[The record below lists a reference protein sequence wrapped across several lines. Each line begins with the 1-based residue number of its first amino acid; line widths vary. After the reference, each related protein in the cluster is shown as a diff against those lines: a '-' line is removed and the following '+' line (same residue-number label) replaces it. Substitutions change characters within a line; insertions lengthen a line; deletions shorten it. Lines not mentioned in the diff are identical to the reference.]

1 MRAER
6 SFCRESEVNGQ
17 FFSRSV
23 DHRRAEM
30 GLNAGHRIDTQA
42 AAGMGR
48 RSRRGS
54 MAIRAVVVVAIAGT
68 VAAIGYAALGGS
80 REEDGASTVA
90 QTSDRAIVRT
100 NSFQIT
106 TKASGEL
113 EARNQ
118 IEIRSRLESQS
129 TIAELAPEGKF
140 IKAGEMLIRLNSDKI
155 EQDILE
161 QTLQVES
168 ARAELVA
175 AENGYNIQVNE
186 NESLIRQAVSKVT
199 LAELALSQWEKGDV
213 ETMRLELKLDM
224 EKAKRD
230 FDRLKDKLERSE
242 KLYSQGFLSKNE
254 LDLDK
259 ISFTEAEAAIKRAD
273 IANGAYEQYKHPEER
288 ETKTSALIEAK
299 AEVERVK
306 MNNEIELASK
316 EAARTNRRKQLA
328 VREEKL
334 KNLETQLAAATMRAP
349 SDGLVVYATSMSS
362 GRGGGDREGPLQIG
376 RQVYP
381 NELLMILPDTS
392 DMMASVRVQESL
404 AGRIRAGQTA
414 TVQVDAAGGKTFH
427 GAVESTSVLAE
438 TGGWRDPNLR
448 EYTVKVA
455 LDQEALQGAGLK
467 PSMRVDASIILGEVQ
482 DAVAVPVQ
490 AVFNEGPVRF
500 VYAQESG
507 KFIKVPVKMG
517 RRSDAFAEITA
528 GLSEGDVVLLREPTA
543 GEVLLRPWDKAKL
556 ELAGYSLGEDGHPTI
571 PGAGGGRGGPGG
583 PGGGGGGQRGS
594 RERGR
599 GDQTTAEK
607 TPADAATA
615 ADRSKTDGPAA
626 GRPQDGKPG
635 RAAETDAVAT
645 KPAKV
650 EQAGEGTDAK
660 APEPAATG
668 EAEASE
674 SADAKATQAGTVKA
688 DASTGKDSK

>member
-1 MRAER
+1 
-6 SFCRESEVNGQ
+6 
-17 FFSRSV
+17 
-23 DHRRAEM
+23 
-30 GLNAGHRIDTQA
+30 
-42 AAGMGR
+42 
-48 RSRRGS
+48 
-54 MAIRAVVVVAIAGT
+54 MAIRVVAVVAIAGT
-68 VAAIGYAALGGS
+68 VAAIGYAAFGGDAKQ
-80 REEDGASTVA
+80 EGASSVA
-90 QTSDRAIVRT
+90 HTSDRAIVRT

-186 NESLIRQAVSKVT
+186 NESLIRQAISKVT

-213 ETMRLELKLDM
+213 ETMRLELKLDT

-230 FDRLKDKLERSE
+230 FDRLKDKLDRSE
-242 KLYSQGFLSKNE
+242 KLHAQGFLSKNE
-254 LDLDK
+254 LDLDR

-273 IANGAYEQYKHPEER
+273 IANDAYEKYKHPEER

-334 KNLETQLAAATMRAP
+334 KNLETQLTAATMRAP

-362 GRGGGDREGPLQIG
+362 GRGFGGDREGPLQIG
-376 RQVYP
+376 RQIYP

-427 GAVESTSVLAE
+427 GLVETTSVLAE

-528 GLSEGDVVLLREPTA
+528 GLSQGDVVLLREPTA

-571 PGAGGGRGGPGG
+571 PGAGGGGRGGPAGG
-583 PGGGGGGQRGS
+583 PGGGGQRGA

-599 GDQTTAEK
+599 GDQTAATEK
-607 TPADAATA
+607 APAGSASGEANSESQTSAKADAA
-615 ADRSKTDGPAA
+615 
-626 GRPQDGKPG
+626 GKPA
-635 RAAETDAVAT
+635 RTSETDAIAT
-645 KPAKV
+645 KPAK
-650 EQAGEGTDAK
+650 EEHAGEGTDAK
-660 APEPAATG
+660 PTDGATTRD
-668 EAEASE
+668 AEASE
-674 SADAKATQAGTVKA
+674 SADSKATQASSVKT
-688 DASTGKDSK
+688 DAGTGKDSK